1 MFSNDLKFKTPK
13 IELILDLSHRPIS
26 IKAQS
31 KIYSVVKRAAKTVK
45 KPKDLQ
51 KHSPENL
58 VGRIEEDPIAQ
69 QLPVRATF
77 IPLRD
82 ADLRNKLADEYGIVD
97 EDLAKFQHLCGRLKA
112 IFHVE
117 HLSALLHLEELY
129 DTLDPD
135 SQLVEV
141 GTIDQAYRNRMA
153 NTLIDRLSGLLYSA
167 HYKRLSRSE
176 LEQAIE
182 IGWQWGVKLDVN
194 FEIFDRLDVFARG
207 YRTVLVSRRRW
218 QNWFREETIELPEFQ
233 RLIMAFRVKPIPEDD
248 PKKKKKKTKKNPDD
262 DELDHKFVYLK
273 TFKNIPETDL
283 EILLPGSTVRFSK
296 LDRAKILFPTLSGM
310 AITAYKIIRGALVL
324 GLAFAWKTLLGW
336 LILIA
341 ITSGYV
347 VKSFLSYFRT
357 KKNYQFGLTQSLY
370 LKNLDNNSS
379 VIYRILNEAEEQ
391 ELCEAILAYTFL
403 WKDASNEGLTEKEL
417 DDEVEAF
424 LFRITE
430 IDVDFEVHDAL
441 GKLARLGMAHV
452 CRDGRWK
459 AEAIDVATDGLN
471 QNWVSLFEARANG
484 VGVGDPLIGD

>member
-1 MFSNDLKFKTPK
+1 MEND
-13 IELILDLSHRPIS
+13 S
-26 IKAQS
+26 Q
-31 KIYSVVKRAAKTVK
+31 
-45 KPKDLQ
+45 
-51 KHSPENL
+51 ENL
-58 VGRIEEDPIAQ
+58 VSRIEDDPIAQ

-82 ADLRNKLADEYGIVD
+82 ADLRIKLADEFGITGD
-97 EDLAKFQHLCGRLKA
+97 DLESFQHLCGRLKA

-129 DTLDPD
+129 DALDPD

-141 GTIDQAYRNRMA
+141 GTLDDAYRSRMA

-167 HYKRLSRSE
+167 HYKRLSRTE

-218 QNWFREETIELPEFQ
+218 QKFFREETIELPEFQ
-233 RLIMAFRVKPIPEDD
+233 RLIMAFRVKPDLDEDQ
-248 PKKKKKKTKKNPDD
+248 KKPNRKKDD
-262 DELDHKFVYLK
+262 DELDHKYVYLK

-296 LDRAKILFPTLSGM
+296 FDRAKILFPTLSGM
-310 AITAYKIIRGALVL
+310 AITAFKIIRGALVL
-324 GLAFAWKTLLGW
+324 SLAFAWKELLGW
-336 LILIA
+336 LVLIGVSA
-341 ITSGYV
+341 GYI

-403 WKDASNEGLTEKEL
+403 WNDTSKAGLTEKEL
-417 DDEVEAF
+417 DDAVEEF
-424 LFRITE
+424 LFCTTE

-441 GKLARLGMAHV
+441 GKLARLGMARV

-459 AEAIDVATDGLN
+459 AEPIGTATSELN
-471 QNWVSLFEARANG
+471 RNWVSLFEARASG
-484 VGVGDPLIGD
+484 VGVGEPLIGD

>member
-1 MFSNDLKFKTPK
+1 MESD
-13 IELILDLSHRPIS
+13 
-26 IKAQS
+26 AQ
-31 KIYSVVKRAAKTVK
+31 
-45 KPKDLQ
+45 
-51 KHSPENL
+51 ENL
-58 VGRIEEDPIAQ
+58 VGRIEDDPIAQ
-69 QLPVRATF
+69 QLPSRATF

-82 ADLRNKLADEYGIVD
+82 ADLRNKLADEFEIVGD
-97 EDLAKFQHLCGRLKA
+97 GLDKFRHLCGRLKA

-129 DTLDPD
+129 DVLDPD

-141 GTIDQAYRNRMA
+141 DTIDAEYRDRMA
-153 NTLIDRLSGLLYSA
+153 GTLVDRLSGLLYSA

-182 IGWQWGVKLDVN
+182 VGWQWGVKLDVD
-194 FEIFDRLDVFARG
+194 FDIFDRLDVFARG

-218 QNWFREETIELPEFQ
+218 QKCFRKETIELPEFQ
-233 RLIMAFRVKPIPEDD
+233 RLIMAFRVKHVPEAEV
-248 PKKKKKKTKKNPDD
+248 KKRTLRKKSDE
-262 DELDHKFVYLK
+262 DELNHKFVYLK

-296 LDRAKILFPTLSGM
+296 FDRAKILFPTLSGM
-310 AITAYKIIRGALVL
+310 AITAYKIVRGALVL
-324 GLAFAWKTLLGW
+324 SLAFAWQELLGW

-341 ITSGYV
+341 VSSGYII
-347 VKSFLSYFRT
+347 KSVLSYFRT
-357 KKNYQFGLTQSLY
+357 KKNYQFGLTKSLY

-403 WKDASNEGLTEKEL
+403 WKDTNQKGLTEKEL
-417 DDEVEAF
+417 DDAVEEF
-424 LFRITE
+424 LFRVTE

-441 GKLARLGMAHV
+441 GKLARLGMASV

-459 AEAIDVATDGLN
+459 AEPIDVATQGLN
-471 QNWVSLFEARANG
+471 QNWASLFESRAKG
-484 VGVGDPLIGD
+484 VEVGDPLIGD